1 MWAIEKDPETLKKA
15 FERIKS
21 SNMRNVRLF
30 KGDILDFIKF
40 HPEKFDIIYFDA
52 CGTLPSAKQNTLKV
66 IGYVFLYNKLT
77 SPGALITNFSF
88 PPVRVKK
95 ERHRIKTVCEEYL
108 KYRLMN
114 SIAGSTVDENA
125 AILSKMTV
133 EDIYSDYITHQ
144 VIDSAYLYIP
154 AYRMLS
160 TSSGKSNPLWDQI
173 FVSKK
178 DFLKEMKIY
187 HTASS
192 RNSVSSR
199 ALKAVYDN
207 SYLRKIGSTMKEST
221 NFLCKAWVN
230 EVFPDWESSGLKDQD
245 MSSMLLTPLLSHNEQ
260 FICTFANEEF
270 QAMGIKPIFEFLDP
284 DKLGGRTVS
293 ICEVPDPFTA
303 TRLVGGLLYG
313 QMAFPS
319 FPVVEKLLRLRYTA
333 KKRQMFADVFIFDK
347 CRYIFEQF
355 PSVDYAYFPLIEP
368 KQRMV
373 LQIALDGMRMQLKTI
388 SYNDFWNVADL
399 DVNFF
404 HEIPQREKIEPSLLS
419 KVKDIKAL

>member
-1 MWAIEKDPETLKKA
+1 MIH
-15 FERIKS
+15 S
-21 SNMRNVRLF
+21 
-30 KGDILDFIKF
+30 
-40 HPEKFDIIYFDA
+40 
-52 CGTLPSAKQNTLKV
+52 
-66 IGYVFLYNKLT
+66 
-77 SPGALITNFSF
+77 
-88 PPVRVKK
+88 
-95 ERHRIKTVCEEYL
+95 
-108 KYRLMN
+108 
-114 SIAGSTVDENA
+114 
-125 AILSKMTV
+125 
-133 EDIYSDYITHQ
+133 
-144 VIDSAYLYIP
+144 
-154 AYRMLS
+154 
-160 TSSGKSNPLWDQI
+160 
-173 FVSKK
+173 
-178 DFLKEMKIY
+178 
-187 HTASS
+187 SS
-192 RNSVSSR
+192 RNSVISR

-207 SYLRKIGSTMKEST
+207 SSELYLRKIGSTMKEST
-221 NFLCKAWVN
+221 NSLCKMWVN
-230 EVFPDWESSGLKDQD
+230 EIFPDWKSSGLKDQD

>member
-77 SPGALITNFSF
+77 FPGALITNFSF
-88 PPVRVKK
+88 PPEQQVHQNSLPVEK
-95 ERHRIKTVCEEYL
+95 ERQRIKTVCEEYL

-114 SIAGSTVDENA
+114 SVIESAVDENA

-173 FVSKK
+173 FVSKE

-187 HTASS
+187 DTLLFKEFSYFKSAQSS
-192 RNSVSSR
+192 
-199 ALKAVYDN
+199 
-207 SYLRKIGSTMKEST
+207 I
-221 NFLCKAWVN
+221 
-230 EVFPDWESSGLKDQD
+230 
-245 MSSMLLTPLLSHNEQ
+245 
-260 FICTFANEEF
+260 
-270 QAMGIKPIFEFLDP
+270 
-284 DKLGGRTVS
+284 
-293 ICEVPDPFTA
+293 
-303 TRLVGGLLYG
+303 
-313 QMAFPS
+313 
-319 FPVVEKLLRLRYTA
+319 
-333 KKRQMFADVFIFDK
+333 
-347 CRYIFEQF
+347 
-355 PSVDYAYFPLIEP
+355 
-368 KQRMV
+368 
-373 LQIALDGMRMQLKTI
+373 
-388 SYNDFWNVADL
+388 
-399 DVNFF
+399 
-404 HEIPQREKIEPSLLS
+404 
-419 KVKDIKAL
+419 